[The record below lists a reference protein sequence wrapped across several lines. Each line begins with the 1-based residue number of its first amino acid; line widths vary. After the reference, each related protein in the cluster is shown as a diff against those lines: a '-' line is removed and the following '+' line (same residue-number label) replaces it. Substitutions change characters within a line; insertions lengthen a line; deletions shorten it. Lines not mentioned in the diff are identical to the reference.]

1 MSEPYLWP
9 VLHPQI
15 FDDRIVLV
23 YPGGTVNAVYT
34 IDEAKLAVKYMSK
47 GKRKTDESFMA
58 RRLPLQQGITMLKGY
73 DEVKLETNA

>member
-23 YPGGTVNAVYT
+23 YPGGIVNAVYT
-34 IDEAKLAVKYMSK
+34 IDEAKLAVNICQKAN
-47 GKRKTDESFMA
+47 A
-58 RRLPLQQGITMLKGY
+58 RRTKALWPDDCPYNRALQC
-73 DEVKLETNA
+73 

>member
-23 YPGGTVNAVYT
+23 YPGGIVNAVYT

-58 RRLPLQQGITMLKGY
+58 DDCPYNRALQC
-73 DEVKLETNA
+73 